1 MGQARRSIGS
11 KIIENFKKFSA
22 TNEECKRLEKF
33 GPHLD

>member
-11 KIIENFKKFSA
+11 KIYRELQKFSA